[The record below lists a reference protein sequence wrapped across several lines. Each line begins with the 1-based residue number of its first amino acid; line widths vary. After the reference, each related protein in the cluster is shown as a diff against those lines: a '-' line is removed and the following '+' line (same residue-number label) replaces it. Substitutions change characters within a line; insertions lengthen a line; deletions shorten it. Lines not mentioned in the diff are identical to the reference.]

1 MSHESFDPSK
11 YKNVAEMPK
20 EEQENFEVVP
30 TAPDAPEAFVMASAV
45 AEQKRERVAAEAEE
59 IRAIENSIRNIPD
72 EITNDEHL
80 INDSI
85 NRLSYYSNN
94 NDKAINVA
102 PVTQEDDFLRARK
115 ESFDREQDNKYTT
128 TRRGW
133 SQKDAEDE
141 AWRRNRD
148 RGVLDTLL
156 NRNVDSLDILREEA
170 KGIDNQFNKKIEEHK
185 IMKEDLAKATY
196 DQLLHKKKL
205 DDSIPY
211 YAPTDGLSAIDYR
224 SLMEEIEKREEVRKD
239 EKTGELASLLHDE
252 WRESRKK
259 EDGTYNPQ
267 VKVLVTTEDGKEKW
281 FNADKVPP
289 TAKELKRP
297 DIANTDYENLDPYYQ
312 GENKISAEVAMGEVY
327 KNRNVINDANREAF
341 IEGASNVMH
350 IKWLERNGSWA
361 PPEQKLPYAELSE
374 EEKEKDRVIIIKAIE
389 IWQSRE

>member
-20 EEQENFEVVP
+20 DQQENFEAIP
-30 TAPDAPEAFVMASAV
+30 TDPDAPEAFVMASAV

-59 IRAIENSIRNIPD
+59 IRALENSIKNIPD
-72 EITNDEHL
+72 EVISDAQL
-80 INDSI
+80 INNSI

-94 NDKAINVA
+94 NDKSMNVA
-102 PVTQEDDFLRARK
+102 PVTQEDDFLRTRK

-128 TRRGW
+128 TQRGW
-133 SQKDAEDE
+133 RQEEAEDE
-141 AWRRNRD
+141 ARRRNRD
-148 RGVLDTLL
+148 RGVFDTLL

-211 YAPTDGLSAIDYR
+211 YAPTDGLSAIDRR

-252 WRESRKK
+252 WRASRKR
-259 EDGTYNPQ
+259 EDGTFEPRL
-267 VKVLVTTEDGKEKW
+267 KKTKDEAWMKEHGV
-281 FNADKVPP
+281 D
-289 TAKELKRP
+289 EI
-297 DIANTDYENLDPYYQ
+297 DIANTDYVNLPEDWK
-312 GENKISAEVAMGEVY
+312 GENKISAEVAMGEVF

-350 IKWLERNGSWA
+350 EKWLERNGSWA

-374 EEKEKDRVIIIKAIE
+374 EEKEKDRVIIRKAIE
-389 IWQSRE
+389 IYQSGE